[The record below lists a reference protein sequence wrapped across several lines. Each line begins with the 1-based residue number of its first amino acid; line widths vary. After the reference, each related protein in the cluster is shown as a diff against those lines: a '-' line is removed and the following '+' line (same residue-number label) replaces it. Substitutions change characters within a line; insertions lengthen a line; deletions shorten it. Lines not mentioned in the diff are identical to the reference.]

1 METFYFGHIK
11 VGIERVDEL
20 ESRVYFNG
28 ELAMFI
34 SNSEKEKFIKSLNN
48 VESEFRI

>member
-1 METFYFGHIK
+1 METFYFGYIK
-11 VGIERVDEL
+11 VSIERIDEH

-34 SNSEKEKFIKSLNN
+34 SNYEKEDFIKSLNN
-48 VESEFRI
+48 VDSKFRI